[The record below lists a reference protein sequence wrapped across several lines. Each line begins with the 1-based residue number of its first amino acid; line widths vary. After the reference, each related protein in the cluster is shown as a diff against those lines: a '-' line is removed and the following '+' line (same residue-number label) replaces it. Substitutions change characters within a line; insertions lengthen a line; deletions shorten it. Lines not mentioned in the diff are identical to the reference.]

1 MGNIINDIVEEIEIK
16 PNKSKLYIKWIISI
30 AGSLIALAFV
40 FGQFKSS
47 FFNRMDKFEDA
58 LNKNT
63 ASIERME
70 TKMDE
75 NFVEVNTRIDKGYDD
90 GLEILTDY
98 QEFNKKQ
105 LILVLD
111 YGQTNKELLKEMLEI
126 NMQEKARSVENQVN
140 QARNENINIP
150 YKGEGEAIA
159 IEEEKGRDF
168 SIAAVPMKDK
178 PFISEVFFIEVE
190 SQDTTFNITG
200 ATQEYVNS
208 IDTNKYE
215 LGAVIGS
222 DKYPNRYDFSYRKKR

>member
-30 AGSLIALAFV
+30 AGTLIALAFV

-47 FFNRMDKFEDA
+47 FFNRMDRFEES
-58 LNKNT
+58 LNRNT

-75 NFVEVNTRIDKGYDD
+75 GFVDVNARIDKGYDD

-98 QEFNKKQ
+98 QEFNKRQ
-105 LILVLD
+105 LIMVLD
-111 YGQTNKELLKEMLEI
+111 YGQSNKEMLKEMLEI
-126 NMQEKARSVENQVN
+126 NLEEKNRSVQNQVN
-140 QARNENINIP
+140 Q
-150 YKGEGEAIA
+150 YKGEADFVA
-159 IEEEKGRDF
+159 VEEERGRDF
-168 SIAAVPMKDK
+168 SISAVPMNDR

-190 SQDTTFNITG
+190 THDTTFNIAG

-208 IDTNKYE
+208 IDTNKYQV
-215 LGAVIGS
+215 GAVVES
-222 DKYPNRYDFSYRKKR
+222 DKYPKRYDFSYRNKK